1 MRRPFFIPVGKEE
14 LTLALTKERKSEIL
28 KDYVETLGKAQGLVV
43 AEYRGM
49 TMKKFN
55 DTRKLVREAKG
66 TFTVTKNTLFLI
78 ALREVGMAAPEELFN
93 GPVAVGIAFNDLP
106 SIAKA
111 LLARA
116 KDDEL
121 LKLKG
126 AVMGQSVFKQNQM
139 EMVSTMPTLKEAQ
152 AGLIGTIVAPISSIL
167 SLLAQPGTN
176 LTAVLQAYA
185 DKDKN
190 SGTEAA

>member
-1 MRRPFFIPVGKEE
+1 
-14 LTLALTKERKSEIL
+14 LALTKERKSEIL
-28 KDYVETLGKAQGLVV
+28 RDYIEVLGKAQGMVV

-55 DTRKLVREAKG
+55 ETRKLIREAKG
-66 TFTVTKNTLFLI
+66 AFTVTKNTIFLI

-111 LLARA
+111 LLQRA
-116 KDDEL
+116 KEDEL
-121 LKLKG
+121 LKLRG
-126 AVMGQSVFKQNQM
+126 AVMGQSVFTEKQM

-152 AGLIGTIVAPISSIL
+152 AGLIGTIIAPVSSIL
-167 SLLAQPGTN
+167 SLLNQPGTN
-176 LTAVLQAYA
+176 LAAVLQAYA
-185 DKDKN
+185 DKDNN
-190 SGTEAA
+190 SGTQAA